1 MKVTFNKDALLLAIT
16 RSLGCVS
23 NDKTMGSIEGIYLG
37 TTSSSECMICA
48 YDYEKGLKTYI
59 SAEVEQ
65 SGTMVINGTKLA
77 SIVKFMPGNITIE
90 TSENGTA
97 TISSGKS
104 KFQLYYISGE
114 NFPPIPELS
123 PDRFFTLPQNVL
135 RKLINQTAFAISH
148 DESRPVL
155 TGLYF
160 EVTAGRVR
168 VVSCDSFR
176 LAIRDVNIDTKL
188 TSNTGEDEFRF
199 ILPGKTVNEIVRL
212 IDDKEE
218 DVKFSL
224 TRKRVIISMKMK
236 YGDEERETT
245 MFSRLIDQMYL
256 EYERFIPKES
266 KTFVT
271 IDKRE
276 LSDALE
282 RAALVTEDRIQG
294 QAKSIVKLSFEG
306 QMLNVF
312 AESVNGKV
320 YNEIQVEKEGPDLL
334 IGFDCKKLLDI
345 MTGCDDET
353 IKLSLTSALMS
364 MVVEGADTEEK
375 NTKFLYLAIPMKMRD
390 N

>member
-1 MKVTFNKDALLLAIT
+1 MKVTFSKDALLLAIT

-23 NDKTMGSIEGIYLG
+23 SDKTMGSIEGIYLG
-37 TTSSSECMICA
+37 TTSQSECMICA

-135 RKLINQTAFAISH
+135 RKLINQTSFAISH

-176 LAIRDVNIDTKL
+176 LAIRDVELDTKL
-188 TSNTGEDEFRF
+188 NSKTGEEEFRF

-212 IDDKEE
+212 IDDKDE

-224 TRKRVIISMKMK
+224 TRKRVIISMNMK

-271 IDKRE
+271 VDKRE

-312 AESVNGKV
+312 AESINGKV

-345 MTGCDDET
+345 MSGCDDET

>member
-1 MKVTFNKDALLLAIT
+1 
-16 RSLGCVS
+16 
-23 NDKTMGSIEGIYLG
+23 
-37 TTSSSECMICA
+37 MICA

-77 SIVKFMPGNITIE
+77 SIVKFMPGSITIE

-160 EVTAGRVR
+160 EVTAQKVR

-188 TSNTGEDEFRF
+188 TSNTGEEEFRF

-218 DVKFSL
+218 EIKFSL

-312 AESVNGKV
+312 AESINGKV

-345 MTGCDDET
+345 MSGCDDET
-353 IKLSLTSALMS
+353 IKMSLTSALMS
-364 MVVEGADTEEK
+364 MVVEGADKEEK

>member
-1 MKVTFNKDALLLAIT
+1 MKVTFSKDALLLAIT

-23 NDKTMGSIEGIYLG
+23 SDKTMGSIEGIYLG
-37 TTSSSECMICA
+37 TTSSNECMICA

-135 RKLINQTAFAISH
+135 RKLINQTSFAISH

-188 TSNTGEDEFRF
+188 TSNTGEEEFRF

-212 IDDKEE
+212 IDDKDE
-218 DVKFSL
+218 DIKFSL
-224 TRKRVIISMKMK
+224 TRKRVIISMMMK

-245 MFSRLIDQMYL
+245 LFSRLIDQMYL

-271 IDKRE
+271 VDRRE

-312 AESVNGKV
+312 AESINGKV

-345 MTGCDDET
+345 MSGCDDET

>member
-1 MKVTFNKDALLLAIT
+1 MKVTFSKDALLLAIT

-37 TTSSSECMICA
+37 TTSQNECMICA

-77 SIVKFMPGNITIE
+77 SIVKFMPGMITIE

-148 DESRPVL
+148 DEARPVL

-160 EVTAGRVR
+160 EVTANKVR

-176 LAIRDVNIDTKL
+176 LAIRDVEIDTKL
-188 TSNTGEDEFRF
+188 NSKTGEEEFRF

-218 DVKFSL
+218 DIKFSL
-224 TRKRVIISMKMK
+224 TRKRVIISMMMK

-271 IDKRE
+271 LDKRE

-294 QAKSIVKLSFEG
+294 YAKSIVKLSFEG

-312 AESVNGKV
+312 AESINGKV
-320 YNEIQVEKEGPDLL
+320 YNEIQIEKEGPDLL

-345 MTGCDDET
+345 MTGCDDDT

-364 MVVEGADTEEK
+364 MVVEGADKEEK
-375 NTKFLYLAIPMKMRD
+375 NTKFLYLAIPMKMKD

>member
-1 MKVTFNKDALLLAIT
+1 
-16 RSLGCVS
+16 
-23 NDKTMGSIEGIYLG
+23 MGSIEGIYLG
-37 TTSSSECMICA
+37 TTSQSECMICA

-135 RKLINQTAFAISH
+135 RKLINQTSFAISH

-176 LAIRDVNIDTKL
+176 LAIRDVNLDTKL
-188 TSNTGEDEFRF
+188 TSKTGEEEFRF

-218 DVKFSL
+218 DIKFSL

-271 IDKRE
+271 IDRRE

-345 MTGCDDET
+345 MSGCDDET
-353 IKLSLTSALMS
+353 VKLSLTSALMS
-364 MVVEGADTEEK
+364 MVVEGADVEEK